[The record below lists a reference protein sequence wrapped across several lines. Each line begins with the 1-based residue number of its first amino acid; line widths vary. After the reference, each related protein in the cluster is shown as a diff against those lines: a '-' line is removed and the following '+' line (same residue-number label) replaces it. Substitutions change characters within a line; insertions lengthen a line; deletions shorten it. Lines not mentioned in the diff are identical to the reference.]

1 MFRHEVADIRQEAAA
16 DDSEGDEGDD
26 RGPSEAV
33 GSCEDLMADTHC
45 RAEDGVGDPRHFGDH
60 FGISGCERG

>member
-45 RAEDGVGDPRHFGDH
+45 RAEASLWPGNT
-60 FGISGCERG
+60 